1 MPRKQA
7 EPNKMT
13 SPFKYLIIRAINTYA
28 YAVVVSLIPLVICSA
43 FLSETLSSLIV
54 SAVGMFLMFF
64 LTYTAFWG
72 TAERDRNLVLFGH
85 IKEDKYRALRA
96 ALYVTV
102 PLAVMTV
109 LAIINTYVPFLPNWF
124 TVVYRVITLPF
135 LFFVTSA
142 TSAPSP
148 YSWLLILICGY
159 MPLAAWLG
167 YHNGYNLIRL
177 MDRLIY
183 KQKPREKDKRLR

>member
-28 YAVVVSLIPLVICSA
+28 YAVVVSLVPLVICSA

-72 TAERDRNLVLFGH
+72 TAERARNLVLFGH
-85 IKEDKYRALRA
+85 LKEDKYRALRA

-109 LAIINTYVPFLPNWF
+109 RAIINT
-124 TVVYRVITLPF
+124 
-135 LFFVTSA
+135 
-142 TSAPSP
+142 
-148 YSWLLILICGY
+148 
-159 MPLAAWLG
+159 
-167 YHNGYNLIRL
+167 
-177 MDRLIY
+177 
-183 KQKPREKDKRLR
+183 